1 MIIDCRTAGRLTGAL
16 GAAAALAIAGA
27 CATRASTAPRFA
39 VSFPESSGLT
49 AVDGRVLVMLS
60 TSDRQEP
67 RFQVSDSDQTAQIF
81 GVDVDGLRPGVDA
94 TVGETTLGYP
104 IASLSDVPP
113 GEYWVQ
119 GLLHVY
125 ETFARS
131 DGHTVKLPPDR
142 GEGQQWMSAPGNLY
156 SEPRKV
162 RIDRTSGD
170 VVRISL
176 DKKIPPLPDLPE
188 TKYIKRI
195 RIQSERLT
203 KLWCHTMCPG
213 A

>member
-94 TVGETTLGYP
+94 TVGETTPGNP

-113 GEYWVQ
+113 GEYWCRDCSTSTKRSRGAMAIRSSCRPIV
-119 GLLHVY
+119 
-125 ETFARS
+125 ARAS
-131 DGHTVKLPPDR
+131 
-142 GEGQQWMSAPGNLY
+142 
-156 SEPRKV
+156 
-162 RIDRTSGD
+162 SGC
-170 VVRISL
+170 RRPATCTASRARCGSIGR
-176 DKKIPPLPDLPE
+176 P
-188 TKYIKRI
+188 
-195 RIQSERLT
+195 
-203 KLWCHTMCPG
+203 
-213 A
+213 